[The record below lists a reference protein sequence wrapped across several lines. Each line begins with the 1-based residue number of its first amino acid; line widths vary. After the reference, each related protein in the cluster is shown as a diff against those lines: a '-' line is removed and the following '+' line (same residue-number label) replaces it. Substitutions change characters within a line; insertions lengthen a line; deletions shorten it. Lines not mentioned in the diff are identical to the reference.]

1 MYGTRSFSDGVRRLG
16 TGMVNTEESNNKS
29 IYRKQLERNRIES
42 DEKKLEILKSSGE
55 WNMSRRKF
63 DLQELTEDRSLQEPV
78 RRK

>member
-16 TGMVNTEESNNKS
+16 TGMVNTEESKNKS
-29 IYRKQLERNRIES
+29 IYRKQLDRNRIES
-42 DEKKLEILKSSGE
+42 YEKKLEILKSSGE

-63 DLQELTEDRSLQEPV
+63 DSQELTEDRSLQEPV

>member
-55 WNMSRRKF
+55 
-63 DLQELTEDRSLQEPV
+63 
-78 RRK
+78 